1 MTRNKPTRRTRRFT
15 GPAGRSAPDP
25 AAILSSPRADTDI
38 AVATAGTTSIPTASS
53 PRNPTRSEAAAPR
66 EPIAANRTTMTK
78 TTKARSSSP
87 RGRTGSPTPARKTKV
102 ARSGKEK
109 PSETLVLDEITET
122 LPKTRVE
129 CPKCGHYEAFWVMRQ
144 TRAAD
149 EPTTRIYR
157 CVKCQHTWREY

>member
-1 MTRNKPTRRTRRFT
+1 
-15 GPAGRSAPDP
+15 
-25 AAILSSPRADTDI
+25 
-38 AVATAGTTSIPTASS
+38 AVATAETTSIPTASS
-53 PRNPTRSEAAAPR
+53 PPNPTRSEAAAPR

-78 TTKARSSSP
+78 TTKARSSSR
-87 RGRTGSPTPARKTKV
+87 RGRIGSPTPERKRRAPACIVGPHTRGRTPRTMRKV